1 MRYAIV
7 YEREAVKSLR
17 AIRDKRVAGP
27 IKTAI
32 EALADDPRP
41 PGCRKLAGRKD
52 EWRIRVGN
60 WRVIYRVE
68 GEEGSGLGPIHR
80 SSGAMEPTNA
90 RSASEGLRLVVVV
103 VAVGVR
109 GGVYG

>member
-1 MRYAIV
+1 MPYAIV

-17 AIRDKRVAGP
+17 AIRDKRVAAP

-32 EALADDPRP
+32 EALADDPHP

-68 GEEGSGLGPIHR
+68 DG
-80 SSGAMEPTNA
+80 
-90 RSASEGLRLVVVV
+90 RLVVVV

>member
-1 MRYAIV
+1 MRYAIE
-7 YEREAVKSLR
+7 YERDAVKALR
-17 AIRDKRVAGP
+17 AIRDKRVAAP
-27 IKTAI
+27 IKAAI

-52 EWRIRVGN
+52 EWRIRVGD

-68 GEEGSGLGPIHR
+68 DG
-80 SSGAMEPTNA
+80 
-90 RSASEGLRLVVVV
+90 RLVVVV

>member
-1 MRYAIV
+1 MRYAIE
-7 YEREAVKSLR
+7 YERDAFKALR
-17 AIRDKRVAGP
+17 AIRDKRIAAP
-27 IKTAI
+27 LKAAI

-41 PGCRKLAGRKD
+41 PGCRKLTGRKD
-52 EWRIRVGN
+52 EWRIRVGD

-68 GEEGSGLGPIHR
+68 DG
-80 SSGAMEPTNA
+80 
-90 RSASEGLRLVVVV
+90 RLVVVV

>member
-17 AIRDKRVAGP
+17 AIRDKRVAAP

-41 PGCRKLAGRKD
+41 PGCRKLSGRKD

-68 GEEGSGLGPIHR
+68 DG
-80 SSGAMEPTNA
+80 
-90 RSASEGLRLVVVV
+90 RLVVVV

>member
-17 AIRDKRVAGP
+17 AIRDKRVAAP
-27 IKTAI
+27 IKAAI

-68 GEEGSGLGPIHR
+68 DG
-80 SSGAMEPTNA
+80 
-90 RSASEGLRLVVVV
+90 RLVVVV

-109 GGVYG
+109 GGVYW

>member
-17 AIRDKRVAGP
+17 AIRDKRVAAP

-68 GEEGSGLGPIHR
+68 DG
-80 SSGAMEPTNA
+80 
-90 RSASEGLRLVVVV
+90 RLVVVV

-109 GGVYG
+109 GGVTFACQQI